1 MKALVLTGTKQME
14 IQDLDTPTPKPDEVL
29 VKTAYAGICGTDDAL
44 YNGLPGSADAVPP
57 IVLGHENSG
66 VVAAVGANVT
76 QFKKGDRV
84 AVDPNIYFPK
94 DKYFRVDRPQLA
106 ESLSAVGVTRDGGL
120 EEYFTAPESV
130 VYHVPANL
138 SLKAACST
146 EPVSCGVHGI
156 RRLSLQP
163 HYKAL
168 VMGDGY
174 MGLLFVELLKAYGVQ
189 HVDLTGRH
197 DDKLAEEQKL
207 TGADHVINTE
217 SGDIT
222 EEYDIVI
229 EAVGRPE
236 TQEKA
241 IEVAGKGG
249 QILMF
254 GVGRPD
260 QTFTVNTY
268 EVFQKELDIKGS
280 FINPYS
286 FDDSLALMASG
297 KIDVEP
303 LIKNVLQLDEVVGKL
318 DGSDKRPGKSVVELD
333 GSLK

>member
-14 IQDLDTPTPKPDEVL
+14 IQDLDVPTPKPNEVL
-29 VKTAYAGICGTDDAL
+29 VQTAYAGICGTDDAL

-66 VVAAVGANVT
+66 VVSAVGSDVVD
-76 QFKKGDRV
+76 FKPGDRV
-84 AVDPNIYFPK
+84 SIDPNIYCEK
-94 DKYFRVDRPQLA
+94 CKYCCSSRPQLC
-106 ESLSAVGVTRDGGL
+106 ENLSAVGVTRNGGL
-120 EEYFTAPESV
+120 EEYFTAPEKV
-130 VYHVPANL
+130 VYHLPDEV
-138 SLKAACST
+138 SLEAGCSI
-146 EPVSCGVHGI
+146 EPLSCGVHGVDLLNI
-156 RRLSLQP
+156 HP
-163 HYKAL
+163 EYKAL

-174 MGLLFVELLKAYGVQ
+174 MGLLFVELLKAYGVH

-236 TQEKA
+236 TQAKA
-241 IEVAGKGG
+241 VEIAAKGG
-249 QILMF
+249 QVLMF

-260 QTFTVNTY
+260 QTFSVNTY
-268 EVFQKELDIKGS
+268 KVFQKELTIRGS
-280 FINPYS
+280 FINPLT
-286 FDDSLALMASG
+286 FEDSIALLASK
-297 KIDVEP
+297 KIEIEP
-303 LIKNVLQLDEVVGKL
+303 LISNIITLEEVEGKL
-318 DGSDKRPGKSVVELD
+318 DGSDKRPGKSVVKVSD
-333 GSLK
+333 LK